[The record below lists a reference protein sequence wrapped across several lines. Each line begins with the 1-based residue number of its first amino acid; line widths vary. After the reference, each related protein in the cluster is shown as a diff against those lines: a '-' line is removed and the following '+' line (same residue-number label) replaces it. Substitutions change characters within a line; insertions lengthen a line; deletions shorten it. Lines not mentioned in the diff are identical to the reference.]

1 MSYIKKNLFNLVII
15 IFCFTSVLFINNKAD
30 NILDINSNDI
40 KTMPDN
46 VFNKVKYI
54 AMNNDGDPLYTIS
67 SPHMKQFF
75 NNEVIEA
82 NNPNILLFR
91 KNKPPTKIISNF
103 GSIAYKRQNIK
114 LTGNVQMYFQEEIK
128 DPFLKLNTE
137 EIYIYLKEQLAV
149 TDLQVFIKKNNSYL
163 NGIGMKSSLTKGEF
177 ILFEETRG
185 KHAN

>member
-1 MSYIKKNLFNLVII
+1 
-15 IFCFTSVLFINNKAD
+15 
-30 NILDINSNDI
+30 
-40 KTMPDN
+40 
-46 VFNKVKYI
+46 
-54 AMNNDGDPLYTIS
+54 
-67 SPHMKQFF
+67 
-75 NNEVIEA
+75 
-82 NNPNILLFR
+82 
-91 KNKPPTKIISNF
+91 
-103 GSIAYKRQNIK
+103 
-114 LTGNVQMYFQEEIK
+114 MYFQEEIK

>member
-1 MSYIKKNLFNLVII
+1 MSYIRKNLFNLVII
-15 IFCFTSVLFINNKAD
+15 IFGFTSVLIINNKAD
-30 NILDINSNDI
+30 SILDIDSNDI

-46 VFNKVKYI
+46 IFNKVKYI

-128 DPFLKLNTE
+128 SPFLKLNTE
-137 EIYIYLKEQLAV
+137 EI
-149 TDLQVFIKKNNSYL
+149 
-163 NGIGMKSSLTKGEF
+163 
-177 ILFEETRG
+177 
-185 KHAN
+185 